1 MTNPLKAIRE
11 LGQSVWVD
19 HLSREFVASG
29 KLNQMIQEDG
39 IKGVTSNP
47 TIFEKA
53 IGSERLYDN
62 DIHRLVDNGLDIEAI
77 YENLAVADIRAAADL
92 LRPIYDATRGSD
104 GYVSLEV
111 SPSLAHD
118 TAGTIAKVRDL
129 FTCGS

>member
-1 MTNPLKAIRE
+1 MTNPLKAIGE
-11 LGQSVWVD
+11 LGQSIWVD

-39 IKGVTSNP
+39 LTGVTSNP

-53 IGSERLYDN
+53 IGGERLYDN

-92 LRPIYDATRGSD
+92 LRPIYDVTGGSD

-111 SPSLAHD
+111 SPSL
-118 TAGTIAKVRDL
+118 GL
-129 FTCGS
+129 

>member
-1 MTNPLKAIRE
+1 MTNPLKAIGE

-39 IKGVTSNP
+39 LTGVTSNP

-53 IGSERLYDN
+53 IGSERVYDHG
-62 DIHRLVDNGLDIEAI
+62 IHRLVDNGLDIEAI
-77 YENLAVADIRAAADL
+77 YENLAVADIRTAADL
-92 LRPIYDATRGSD
+92 LRPIYDATGGSD

-111 SPSLAHD
+111 SPSLA
-118 TAGTIAKVRDL
+118 L
-129 FTCGS
+129 